1 MAVDFKRSERVSDS
15 IHREISSMLIKGEIK
30 DPRVGPVFITAVKVS
45 DNLSMADVYFTISN
59 NQGDKSEALKGLE
72 SAKGFIKGRI
82 AKRLRIRKLPDLKF
96 EFDATLDNAYRLDE
110 VLKGL
115 NSE

>member
-1 MAVDFKRSERVSDS
+1 MAFDFKRSDRVSDS
-15 IHREISSMLIKGEIK
+15 IHREISSMMLKGEIK
-30 DPRVGPVFITAVKVS
+30 DPRVSPVFITAVKVS
-45 DNLSMADVYFTISN
+45 DNLSVAEVYFTLMN
-59 NQGDKSEALKGLE
+59 NQGDKKDALKGLE

-96 EFDATLDNAYRLDE
+96 EFDSTLDNAYRLDE